1 MKIFLLPSWYPSKEK
16 PLDGIFFKEQAEAL
30 VKENIEVVVV
40 NIVIKSIKER
50 DVKEEVNKLKFY
62 EENGVK
68 VYRYVTYNYIPR
80 LTEIYLRYYSSI
92 LNKVISSI

>member
-92 LNKVISSI
+92 LNKVIS

>member
-40 NIVIKSIKER
+40 KC
-50 DVKEEVNKLKFY
+50 NKK
-62 EENGVK
+62 
-68 VYRYVTYNYIPR
+68 I
-80 LTEIYLRYYSSI
+80 
-92 LNKVISSI
+92 